1 MALSEYYTPT
11 HVYFGK
17 GAELEAGRL
26 LKEAELDRVL
36 VHFGSGSVKRSGL
49 LERVEKTLKEHGI
62 TFIELG
68 GVQPNPRITLVRKGV
83 ELCRE
88 NNLKAVLAIGGGSV
102 IDSAKA
108 IGYGAFNG
116 GDAWDFYSFKRKP
129 QGSIPIAT
137 ILTLSA
143 TGSEMSSSSV
153 ITNEEEGLK
162 RGVNTNYC
170 RPLFS
175 LMNPELTYTV
185 SPYQTSSGTVDIMMH
200 TLERFFHNGETLA
213 ITDDLALSLIKEVMR
228 SGKIALENPTD
239 YSARASLMWASS
251 LSHNDLMNVGNAN
264 RGDWACH
271 QLEHELSGLYDVA
284 HGAGLSAIWS
294 SWARYVMDANY
305 ERFITLG
312 KKVFDLKSTGDDEKD
327 ALNAIEHMD
336 EYFRSIN
343 MPTNLKELGV
353 EPSDAEVRKL
363 AESCSFFGKRTVGNI
378 KALGIDDMI
387 AIYNLA
393 RS

>member
-116 GDAWDFYSFKRKP
+116 F
-129 QGSIPIAT
+129 
-137 ILTLSA
+137 
-143 TGSEMSSSSV
+143 
-153 ITNEEEGLK
+153 
-162 RGVNTNYC
+162 
-170 RPLFS
+170 LF
-175 LMNPELTYTV
+175 
-185 SPYQTSSGTVDIMMH
+185 I
-200 TLERFFHNGETLA
+200 
-213 ITDDLALSLIKEVMR
+213 
-228 SGKIALENPTD
+228 
-239 YSARASLMWASS
+239 
-251 LSHNDLMNVGNAN
+251 
-264 RGDWACH
+264 
-271 QLEHELSGLYDVA
+271 
-284 HGAGLSAIWS
+284 
-294 SWARYVMDANY
+294 
-305 ERFITLG
+305 
-312 KKVFDLKSTGDDEKD
+312 
-327 ALNAIEHMD
+327 
-336 EYFRSIN
+336 
-343 MPTNLKELGV
+343 
-353 EPSDAEVRKL
+353 
-363 AESCSFFGKRTVGNI
+363 
-378 KALGIDDMI
+378 
-387 AIYNLA
+387 
-393 RS
+393 